1 MITDGGG
8 VADLADDPTGVLL
21 SQEIAADFEIGV
33 GDTFPVTI
41 YPDDLDLSQ
50 KLSLHVLGIYRA
62 IPPTDPPTEMVMSI
76 ASIPPPVLAA
86 ESYLARPH
94 AKTSA
99 TAAATVLRQQ
109 LPASAFTVTTAQDR
123 GRVTQR
129 SLTALNLA
137 GLSTIES
144 AFAALIAAL
153 GVAVLGAFLVMERRR
168 EFAILATIGTGN
180 REMLVGTAVEGAAA
194 VVGSL
199 VVGIPIG
206 LALALLAVR
215 VLGGFFVL
223 PPPLLSV
230 PVLDITALVALV
242 LLTTGAAFFIAL
254 EQLRRSNLGGL
265 LRES

>member
-1 MITDGGG
+1 M
-8 VADLADDPTGVLL
+8 
-21 SQEIAADFEIGV
+21 E
-33 GDTFPVTI
+33 
-41 YPDDLDLSQ
+41 
-50 KLSLHVLGIYRA
+50 YRA
-62 IPPTDPPTEMVMSI
+62 LATTLNVDSSRVATQLRDVNGVR
-76 ASIPPPVLAA
+76 AVDVFGAANVVLTAPGA
-86 ESYLARPH
+86 GNRVSAPH
-94 AKTSA
+94 AETSS

-123 GRVTQR
+123 VRVTQR
-129 SLTALNLA
+129 SLMALNLA

-223 PPPLLSV
+223 PPPLLCV